1 MGEVTPFLCL
11 FEIYGENSD
20 SEKIFMASSSSW
32 ALYYEVFSWLKIQ
45 HSFANA
51 PRTLPCLCSMWVFN
65 KYYLMIR
72 LNLGMTFYSCLWFT
86 HLPGTHRCIWI
97 LFVKVKEPTWHLRK
111 QSMHPLCVHSSYQW
125 IYQQLLVISPFS
137 EKPTEDPYRGLWL
150 WWVPYRWLSAPT
162 LPFCKYLTKMSVGE
176 WKCKRVI
183 MSPSQVLEK

>member
-32 ALYYEVFSWLKIQ
+32 ALYYEVLSWLKIQ

-51 PRTLPCLCSMWVFN
+51 PRTLLCLCSMWVFN

-125 IYQQLLVISPFS
+125 IYQQLLVILSPFG

-150 WWVPYRWLSAPT
+150 DGFHTDGSLLLLCHSANIWPKCQLGNENVKESSWVHHS
-162 LPFCKYLTKMSVGE
+162 F
-176 WKCKRVI
+176 
-183 MSPSQVLEK
+183 